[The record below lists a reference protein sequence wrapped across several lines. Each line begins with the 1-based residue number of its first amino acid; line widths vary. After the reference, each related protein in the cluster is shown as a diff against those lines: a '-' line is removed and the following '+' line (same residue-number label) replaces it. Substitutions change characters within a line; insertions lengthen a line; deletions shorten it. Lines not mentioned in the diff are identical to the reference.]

1 MLIGFNL
8 LPKLHPPAAPV
19 RYSYNLCPHAA
30 RDSLTIPDPA
40 WGKIK
45 RVFLV
50 EKKSAS
56 TPDSPSS
63 VYYVIDTCH
72 VPSSLGCFPIFS

>member
-8 LPKLHPPAAPV
+8 LPKLHRPAVPV
-19 RYSYNLCPHAA
+19 RYSYNLCPHTA
-30 RDSLTIPDPA
+30 RDSLMVPDPA
-40 WGKIK
+40 WGNIK

-72 VPSSLGCFPIFS
+72 IPSSLGCFPIFS